1 MASGSAKWLL
11 LPALAMSVC
20 FAQATQHPGD
30 PQSAPKV
37 DAQQLPPTGS
47 GESSSKPQLPLP
59 PDAQVPD
66 TPNTST
72 QPKHQSTVKR
82 KLRQLA
88 PECATIFF
96 RGVCWASHPAPP
108 PSNSPESEQAAKK
121 AMEVG
126 AFYYAQKNYRA
137 AESRFREA
145 VEFTPDNA
153 PAHFKLAQALEKLGK
168 IEEARANYEICLK
181 ADPNGE
187 FAAAARKA
195 LSQVQANSVEHPK

>member
-11 LPALAMSVC
+11 LALATSVC
-20 FAQATQHPGD
+20 FAQATQHTGD

-59 PDAQVPD
+59 PDAQVPEN
-66 TPNTST
+66 PPIST
-72 QPKHQSTVKR
+72 QPKNQSVVKR

-96 RGVCWASHPAPP
+96 RGVCWASHPTPA
-108 PSNSPESEQAAKK
+108 PSNLPEKEQAAKK
-121 AMEVG
+121 AIEVG
-126 AFYYAQKNYRA
+126 DFYYAQKNYRA

-145 VEFTPDNA
+145 
-153 PAHFKLAQALEKLGK
+153 L
-168 IEEARANYEICLK
+168 
-181 ADPNGE
+181 
-187 FAAAARKA
+187 
-195 LSQVQANSVEHPK
+195 

>member
-1 MASGSAKWLL
+1 MASRYAKWFLIFMTS
-11 LPALAMSVC
+11 AC
-20 FAQATQHPGD
+20 FAQATQHPDD

-66 TPNTST
+66 IQPSSP
-72 QPKHQSTVKR
+72 QPKQQSAVKR

-96 RGVCWASHPAPP
+96 KGVCWASHPAPP
-108 PSNSPESEQAAKK
+108 PSNLPENQQAANK

-126 AFYYAQKNYRA
+126 EFYYAQKNYRA

-145 VEFTPDNA
+145 LEYTPDNPRA
-153 PAHFKLAQALEKLGK
+153 RFKLAQVLEKLGK
-168 IEEARANYEICLK
+168 ADEARQNYEAYLQIN
-181 ADPNGE
+181 PNGE
-187 FAAAARKA
+187 FATAARKA
-195 LSQVQANSVEHPK
+195 LSQTQANSLEHLK

>member
-1 MASGSAKWLL
+1 MASRCAKWRLFVF
-11 LPALAMSVC
+11 ATSVC

-66 TPNTST
+66 NPPTSP
-72 QPKHQSTVKR
+72 QPKNQHVVKR

-96 RGVCWASHPAPP
+96 KGVCWASHPAPP
-108 PSNSPESEQAAKK
+108 PSKLPENEQAANK
-121 AMEVG
+121 AIDVG
-126 AFYYAQKNYRA
+126 DFYYAQKNYRA

-145 VEFTPDNA
+145 LEYTPDN
-153 PAHFKLAQALEKLGK
+153 PRAHFKLAQALEKLGK
-168 IEEARANYEICLK
+168 ADEARQKYETYLQT
-181 ADPNGE
+181 DPNGE
-187 FAAAARKA
+187 FAPAARKA
-195 LSQVQANSVEHPK
+195 LSQTQANSVELPK